1 MAKQKILFRQ
11 ETGIFNKPNILIDIW
26 TSNPLTTR
34 QTKVYD
40 VCLRTLLNQ
49 NRTQYQTNK
58 IKISIS
64 AIARAM
70 GTSKRE
76 DIVDILHLL
85 KKTRFKFNNTTEN
98 KEYPTTLISD
108 FTVKKKGKASLEIE
122 FHSHLTGEVLKDLT
136 ENTKYT
142 EYTKIG
148 LDEINR
154 LKKMYSLPL
163 YQLFRWKLAGH
174 TNQSKNYTE
183 QELRDFLQLNNS
195 HVDIKNFNR
204 DVIKNAINDINKHT
218 NLNISPPEMV
228 NPKNGKPRKYKFKIY
243 HDKTILSSKR
253 FKAAIIEMAKDDIR
267 IERKRKQ
274 FEYVLTSKW
283 INGKEIDENHI
294 LWAHKVSLKTTKTNI
309 GISIWEEL
317 YLEYKNKPKTFLF
330 DYLGMEVG
338 ELLEYEKRAI
348 N

>member
-1 MAKQKILFRQ
+1 MAKEEILFRQ

-58 IKISIS
+58 IKTSIS
-64 AIARAM
+64 AIARAI

-85 KKTRFKFNNTTEN
+85 KKTRFKFNSTTEYN
-98 KEYPTTLISD
+98 DPTTLISD
-108 FTVKKKGKASLEIE
+108 FVIEKKGKKSLEIE
-122 FHSHLTGEVLKDLT
+122 FHSHLTGEVFKEI
-136 ENTKYT
+136 ENTKHT
-142 EYTKIG
+142 EYTKID
-148 LDEINR
+148 LNEISR

-163 YQLFRWKLAGH
+163 YQLFRWKLADH
-174 TNQSKNYTE
+174 THQSKNYTE

-204 DVIKNAINDINKHT
+204 DVIKNAINDINTHT
-218 NLNISPPEMV
+218 NLNISLFEMV
-228 NPKNGKPRKYKFKIY
+228 KPKNGKPRTYKFKIY
-243 HDKTILSSKR
+243 HDKTILSPKR
-253 FKAAIIEMAKDDIR
+253 FKAVIIKMAKGGTR
-267 IERKRKQ
+267 IEWKRTQ
-274 FEYVLTSKW
+274 FEYVLASKW
-283 INGKEIDENHI
+283 ITGQDIDENDT
-294 LWAHKVSLKTTKTNI
+294 LWAHKGSLKTAKTNI
-309 GISIWEEL
+309 GITIWEEL
-317 YLEYKNKPKTFLF
+317 YLKYKSNPKTFLY
-330 DYLGMEVG
+330 DYLGMKVD
-338 ELLEYEKRAI
+338 ELLEYEKRGR